1 MSSDVEGA
9 ESAFRMFPS
18 SPLLTSSVCRSR
30 LEEEPRA
37 VAFNPW
43 GYQLIV
49 ALPQRVFVFDILVDR

>member
-1 MSSDVEGA
+1 
-9 ESAFRMFPS
+9 MFPS
-18 SPLLTSSVCRSR
+18 SPFLTSSICRSR